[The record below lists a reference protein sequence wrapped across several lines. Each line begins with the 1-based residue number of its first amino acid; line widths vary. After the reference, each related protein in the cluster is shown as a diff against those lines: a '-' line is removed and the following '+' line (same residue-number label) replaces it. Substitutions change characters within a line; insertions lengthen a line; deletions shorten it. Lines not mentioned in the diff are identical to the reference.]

1 MRTAIFGC
9 GWLGRS
15 LAEKLSE
22 KHTVFGAVRSD
33 ASMLKLH
40 QHGINA
46 FQEPDKDS
54 VFWDV
59 ETLIISVPPRESYL
73 EMLKKVVRNC
83 GKSVKQIVLLSSISV
98 YDDVEGPFDE
108 QSTIRQEY
116 IVAQGE
122 ALFKRLF
129 SEGVIVRLGGLMG
142 EDRIAGQWGSTQLQD
157 APVNYIHRV
166 DAVGIIAEVIEQ
178 KIRNEVINAVAPQ
191 HPRRSELYKKNCAQ
205 FGFDLPKFSAGRDR
219 IVVSEKS
226 RELLGYRYVYEDPM
240 HFWSDTP
247 DRPRQGQQWSD

>member
-1 MRTAIFGC
+1 MQIAIFGC
-9 GWLGRS
+9 GWLGCS

-33 ASMLKLH
+33 ASMQKLH
-40 QHGINA
+40 QQGISA

-54 VFWDV
+54 AFWDV
-59 ETLIISVPPRESYL
+59 ESLVISVSPRENYL
-73 EMLKKVVRNC
+73 ETLENLARNC
-83 GKSVKQIVLLSSISV
+83 GKRVKQIVLLSSTSV
-98 YDDVEGPFDE
+98 YGNVEGYFDE
-108 QSTIRQEY
+108 QSAVAHES

-122 ALFKRLF
+122 MIFKQLFTD
-129 SEGVIVRLGGLMG
+129 GVIVRLGGLMG

-166 DAVGIIAEVIEQ
+166 DTVGILEAVIEQ
-178 KIRNEVINAVAPQ
+178 KIRNEVINAVAPK
-191 HPRRSELYKKNCAQ
+191 HPKRSELYKKNCVQ
-205 FGFDLPKFSAGRDR
+205 FGFDLPRFSAGRER

-226 RELLGYRYVYEDPM
+226 RALLGYRYVYEDPM

-247 DRPRQGQQWSD
+247 DRLR